1 MKNRK
6 RAPQNL
12 QLPEAQKAKAIAK
25 HLDDLLR
32 AIDDFSG
39 EPDAKGLTSG
49 LAAFLPVLHLLQDVV
64 ECRSPID
71 LREIGQWTDCLRVLE
86 DDYPNPGDDGVDY
99 NDPYRFGDPDDPD
112 SKGWDNG
119 DDL

>member
-1 MKNRK
+1 MKK
-6 RAPQNL
+6 KI

-49 LAAFLPVLHLLQDVV
+49 LAAFLPVLQLLQDVV
-64 ECRSPID
+64 ECRAPID
-71 LREIGQWTDCLRVLE
+71 LSEIGQWTDCLRYLE
-86 DDYPNPGDDGVDY
+86 DDFPNPGDE
-99 NDPYRFGDPDDPD
+99 DDD
-112 SKGWDNG
+112 D